1 MYNNLIEAKDIFRK
15 FGARTIISNLSFTLK
30 ENEIVAIVGPSG
42 SGKSTLLN
50 ILGLLDTKF
59 EGELVILNE
68 KIKKEKDY
76 SYMRKDSIGFI
87 FQSYY
92 LLPGLSVYE
101 NIIMPFHYSNVDL
114 SSFENKVMEISETL
128 KLKEIIHHKV
138 NFLSG
143 GEKQRTAIA
152 RAIIKNPKI
161 IICDEPTGNLDAE
174 NANIVFKALKQEAD
188 RGAGIIVVTHNY
200 ELAKQCNKTYFL
212 DGGSLN
218 EKV

>member
-128 KLKEIIHHKV
+128 KLKEIIHQNV
-138 NFLSG
+138 NLNYIQIKHLHIRVKLLFLSFRLQ
-143 GEKQRTAIA
+143 KYAYFYI
-152 RAIIKNPKI
+152 N
-161 IICDEPTGNLDAE
+161 
-174 NANIVFKALKQEAD
+174 
-188 RGAGIIVVTHNY
+188 TH
-200 ELAKQCNKTYFL
+200 LR
-212 DGGSLN
+212 
-218 EKV
+218 